1 MVYANDICIFY
12 QVNCILILADVEPGL
27 RFTLLSLE
35 SNPKRFEG
43 CGGGGGPCIFLV
55 ILLYEFN

>member
-43 CGGGGGPCIFLV
+43 GGGGSVHIFW
-55 ILLYEFN
+55 